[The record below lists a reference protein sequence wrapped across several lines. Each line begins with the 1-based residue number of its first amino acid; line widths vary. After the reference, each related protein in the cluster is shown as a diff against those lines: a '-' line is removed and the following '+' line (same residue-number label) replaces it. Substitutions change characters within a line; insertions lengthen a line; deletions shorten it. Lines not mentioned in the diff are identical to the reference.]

1 MNELFSPTWF
11 TKSFPE
17 ASSSK
22 RKTQGSELLYPTFNS
37 RQSAML

>member
-1 MNELFSPTWF
+1 MGELFSPTWF

-17 ASSSK
+17 AFEEA
-22 RKTQGSELLYPTFNS
+22 QGSELLYPTFNS